1 MNLTIDRMI
10 RELQSLTG
18 EDEEEAISTA
28 LRERLDRLNFQRA
41 RRDGAD
47 ALRRY
52 LCDVAVRSGPT
63 ARAPAR
69 N

>member
-28 LRERLDRLNFQRA
+28 IRERLDRLNFQRA
-41 RRDGAD
+41 RREGAD
-47 ALRRY
+47 SLRRY
-52 LCDVAVRSGPT
+52 LVDVAVRT
-63 ARAPAR
+63 APAGRAPAR
-69 N
+69 S